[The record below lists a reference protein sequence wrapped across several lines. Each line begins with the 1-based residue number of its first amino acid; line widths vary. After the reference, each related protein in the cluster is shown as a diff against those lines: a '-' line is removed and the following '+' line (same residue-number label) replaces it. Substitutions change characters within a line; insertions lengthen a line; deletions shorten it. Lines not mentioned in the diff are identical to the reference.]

1 MGQAL
6 HFCILVSPSLKGA
19 GDNDLPVKGVVD
31 LEFKVGKT
39 KITMK
44 RVVVV
49 GIPLNVISTY
59 ALSETGWKTVL
70 EFAFKAQEWCE
81 GFWTSTDAL

>member
-1 MGQAL
+1 
-6 HFCILVSPSLKGA
+6 
-19 GDNDLPVKGVVD
+19 
-31 LEFKVGKT
+31 
-39 KITMK
+39 MK

-59 ALSETGWKTVL
+59 ALSDTGWKTVL

-81 GFWTSTDAL
+81 GFWTSTDALGGDPMAQLVWRWSCQR